1 MSTHPAINPAE
12 VRQDLAKIYPPKVAR
27 KRSQQIVVN
36 EKGAGK
42 AVPEILANVRTTP
55 GIITQRGCTYAGC
68 KGVVLGPTRDIVNI
82 THGPIGCGFY
92 SWLTRRNQ
100 TRPPTAEDDN
110 FMTYCFSTDMQ
121 EEEIIFGGEKK
132 LRAAIQEAFDLF
144 HPKAIAVFSTCPVG
158 LIGDDVHAVAR
169 EMKEKL
175 GINVFGF
182 SCEGYKGV
190 SQSAGHHIANNQLFK
205 HVIGRNDT
213 VGPGK
218 FRLGMLGEY
227 NIGGDAFV
235 LEDLL
240 ERCGITLVATFSGNS
255 TIDQFENAHTADLN
269 VVMCHRSINY
279 VADMIEKKY
288 GIPWFK
294 VNFTGAAATAKSL
307 RKIAAVLRRRRS

>member
-1 MSTHPAINPAE
+1 M
-12 VRQDLAKIYPPKVAR
+12 
-27 KRSQQIVVN
+27 
-36 EKGAGK
+36 
-42 AVPEILANVRTTP
+42 
-55 GIITQRGCTYAGC
+55 
-68 KGVVLGPTRDIVNI
+68 
-82 THGPIGCGFY
+82 
-92 SWLTRRNQ
+92 
-100 TRPPTAEDDN
+100 
-110 FMTYCFSTDMQ
+110 
-121 EEEIIFGGEKK
+121 
-132 LRAAIQEAFDLF
+132 
-144 HPKAIAVFSTCPVG
+144 
-158 LIGDDVHAVAR
+158 HAVAR

-218 FRLGMLGEY
+218 FRMSMLGEY

-269 VVMCHRSINY
+269 CVMCHRSINY

-288 GIPWFK
+288 GIPWIK
-294 VNFTGAAATAKSL
+294 VNFIGAAGHGQVAPQD
-307 RKIAAVLRRRRS
+307 RPVLRRRGADPARPKR